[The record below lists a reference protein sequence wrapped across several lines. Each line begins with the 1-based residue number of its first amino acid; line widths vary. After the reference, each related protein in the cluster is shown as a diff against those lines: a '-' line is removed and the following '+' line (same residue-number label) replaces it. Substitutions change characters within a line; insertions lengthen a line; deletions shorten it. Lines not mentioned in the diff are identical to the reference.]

1 MSVEMVDIN
10 DVLLNDSF
18 FSLQDYILE
27 SSAEP
32 SCQLSSFHSLGIL
45 YPIIVYRD
53 RKKQLH
59 LIDGVKRIQHAKV
72 TQQKKIN
79 AMILPEKTP
88 VTDIISLILC
98 NKRHEIESSIINKVQ
113 SICFAIS
120 LNAPDSWIMDALCF
134 SFDFKPHS
142 EFLRECERV
151 YNLPREIKQFCHDK
165 KISLKQI
172 VNFTYYPRELL
183 ETLMEWKSVL
193 QLTASTLDEIASNI
207 NDYMKRENK
216 KVDDLLAEP
225 EVQEIFDSSLS
236 PREKTEQFRQLL
248 HLRKFPLLSASN
260 SRIEESVKL
269 TNLPREVKINWDRT
283 LENKKLDINILIND
297 PLKWSKILAALQ
309 SDELKTAIESILDEL

>member
-18 FSLQDYILE
+18 FSLQNYILE
-27 SSAEP
+27 SSSEP

-45 YPIIVYRD
+45 YPVIVYRD

-142 EFLRECERV
+142 EFLRECERI
-151 YNLPREIKQFCHDK
+151 YNLPKEIKQFCHDK

-183 ETLMEWKSVL
+183 GTLIEWKSVL

-225 EVQEIFDSSLS
+225 NVQEIFDSSLS
-236 PREKTEQFRQLL
+236 PREKTEQFRRILYL
-248 HLRKFPLLSASN
+248 KKFPLLSSSN
-260 SRIEESVKL
+260 SRIEDFVESV
-269 TNLPREVKINWDRT
+269 NLPREVKINWDRT

-297 PLKWSKILAALQ
+297 PLKWAGILATLQ
-309 SDELKTAIESILDEL
+309 SEELKGAIESILEEL

>member
-1 MSVEMVDIN
+1 MSIEMVDIK

-27 SSAEP
+27 SSSEP

-45 YPIIVYRD
+45 YPVIVYRD
-53 RKKQLH
+53 SKKQLH

-72 TQQKKIN
+72 TQQKKIS

-120 LNAPDSWIMDALCF
+120 LNAPDAWIMDALCF
-134 SFDFKPHS
+134 SFEFKPHS
-142 EFLRECERV
+142 EFLRECERI
-151 YNLPREIKQFCHDK
+151 YNLPKEIKQFCHDK

-172 VNFTYYPRELL
+172 VNFTYYPGELL
-183 ETLMEWKSVL
+183 ETLIEWRSVL

-236 PREKTEQFRQLL
+236 PREKTEQFRRLL

-260 SRIEESVKL
+260 SRIEETVKFIK
-269 TNLPREVKINWDRT
+269 LPREVKINWDRT

-297 PLKWSKILAALQ
+297 PLKWSGILATLQ
-309 SDELKTAIESILDEL
+309 SEELKAAIESILEEL

>member
-1 MSVEMVDIN
+1 MTVEMVDIK

-72 TQQKKIN
+72 IQQKKIN

-120 LNAPDSWIMDALCF
+120 LNAPDSWIMDSLCF

-142 EFLRECERV
+142 EFLRECERI

-172 VNFTYYPRELL
+172 INFTYYPRELL
-183 ETLMEWKSVL
+183 ETLIEWKSVL

-225 EVQEIFDSSLS
+225 EVQEIFDSSLG
-236 PREKTEQFRQLL
+236 PREKTEQFRRILYL
-248 HLRKFPLLSASN
+248 KKFPLLSSSN
-260 SRIEESVKL
+260 SRIEDFVKSV
-269 TNLPREVKINWDRT
+269 NLPREVKINWDRT
-283 LENKKLDINILIND
+283 LENKKLDIDILIND
-297 PLKWSKILAALQ
+297 PLKWSAILKTLQ
-309 SDELKTAIESILDEL
+309 SDELKGAIESILEEL

>member
-1 MSVEMVDIN
+1 MSIEMVDIH

-27 SSAEP
+27 SRAEP

-45 YPIIVYRD
+45 YPVIVYRD

-98 NKRHEIESSIINKVQ
+98 NKLHEIESSIINKVQ

-120 LNAPDSWIMDALCF
+120 LNAPDAWIMDALCF

-142 EFLRECERV
+142 EFLRECERI

-165 KISLKQI
+165 KISLKQM
-172 VNFTYYPRELL
+172 VNFTFYPRELL
-183 ETLMEWKSVL
+183 ETLMKWKSVL
-193 QLTASTLDEIASNI
+193 QLTASTLDEIASHM
-207 NDYMKRENK
+207 NDYMKREHK

-236 PREKTEQFRQLL
+236 PREKTEQFRNLL

-260 SRIEESVKL
+260 SRIEETVQL
-269 TNLPREVKINWDRT
+269 TNMPKEVKINWDRT
-283 LENKKLDINILIND
+283 LENKKLGINIVIND
-297 PLKWSKILAALQ
+297 PLKWSGILTALQ

>member
-142 EFLRECERV
+142 EFLRECERI

-225 EVQEIFDSSLS
+225 EVQETFDSSLS

-248 HLRKFPLLSASN
+248 HLRKFPLLSAAN
-260 SRIEESVKL
+260 SRIEASVKL

>member
-1 MSVEMVDIN
+1 
-10 DVLLNDSF
+10 
-18 FSLQDYILE
+18 
-27 SSAEP
+27 
-32 SCQLSSFHSLGIL
+32 
-45 YPIIVYRD
+45 
-53 RKKQLH
+53 
-59 LIDGVKRIQHAKV
+59 V

-142 EFLRECERV
+142 EFLRECERI
-151 YNLPREIKQFCHDK
+151 YNLPKEIKQFCHDK

-172 VNFTYYPRELL
+172 INFTYYPGELL
-183 ETLMEWKSVL
+183 ETLIKWKSVL
-193 QLTASTLDEIASNI
+193 QLTASILDEIASNI

-236 PREKTEQFRQLL
+236 PREKTEQFRRILYL
-248 HLRKFPLLSASN
+248 KKFPLLSSSN
-260 SRIEESVKL
+260 SRIEDFVKSV
-269 TNLPREVKINWDRT
+269 NLPGEVKINWDRT
-283 LENKKLDINILIND
+283 LENKRLDINILIND
-297 PLKWSKILAALQ
+297 PLKWSGILATLQ
-309 SDELKTAIESILDEL
+309 SGELKSAIESILEEL